1 MYFPINTIILI
12 LIFAA
17 IIALQVFFSKKEN
30 KWLGLILPAIF
41 FVYSI
46 LMVLSIAVFD
56 DMSGW
61 DVFSM
66 LASTFLLSNILTL
79 ILLGIYFAYRGKIKR
94 NDELNKMNIQ
104 DL

>member
-1 MYFPINTIILI
+1 MFFSIRTIVLI
-12 LIFAA
+12 LIFAV
-17 IIALQVFFSKKEN
+17 ITALQVFFSKKEN

-41 FVYSI
+41 FVYSL
-46 LMVLSIAVFD
+46 LMVLNVAVFD

-66 LASTFLLSNILTL
+66 LASTFLLSNIPTL

>member
-1 MYFPINTIILI
+1 MVNIVNLLI
-12 LIFAA
+12 LLLIFTG
-17 IIALQVFFSKKEN
+17 IIWLQLFFSKKEN

-46 LMVLSIAVFD
+46 LMVLNIAIFD

-61 DVFSM
+61 DIFSM
-66 LASTFLLSNILTL
+66 LASTFLLSNIPTI
-79 ILLGIYFAYRGKIKR
+79 ILLAVYLACRERIKR
-94 NDELNKMNIQ
+94 NDELHKMSIQ

>member
-41 FVYSI
+41 FVYSL
-46 LMVLSIAVFD
+46 LMVLNVAVFD

-66 LASTFLLSNILTL
+66 LASTFLLSNIPTL

>member
-17 IIALQVFFSKKEN
+17 ITALQVFFSKKEN

-41 FVYSI
+41 FVYSL
-46 LMVLSIAVFD
+46 LMVLSSSFD

-61 DVFSM
+61 EF
-66 LASTFLLSNILTL
+66 LACWHPLLLSNIPTL

-94 NDELNKMNIQ
+94 NDS
-104 DL
+104 